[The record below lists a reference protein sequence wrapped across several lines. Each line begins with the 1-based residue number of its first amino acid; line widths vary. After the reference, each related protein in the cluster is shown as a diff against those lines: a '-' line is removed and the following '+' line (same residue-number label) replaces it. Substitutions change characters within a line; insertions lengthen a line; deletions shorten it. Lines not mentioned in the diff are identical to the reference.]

1 MMYRIA
7 RAGALLSLLTIIA
20 CSSEDSPS
28 GSGSGGAG
36 GTAAQGSG
44 GAAGQ
49 GGAAGSGGGAT
60 TSSSDAGSGAG
71 GAATTSGS
79 GGAGGDGGAGGSG
92 AGGGATTGGAGGD
105 GGAAT
110 TGGAGG
116 DGGAGGSGTGDAAT
130 TGGAGGDGGAA
141 TTGGGAGGDGGAG
154 GAVTTDGA
162 GGDGGAGGA
171 ATTGGAGGDGGAG
184 GAGGGGEACT
194 GFETVFASE
203 VVTHLF
209 GPGPSYGQDKFP
221 EIAFGPPRGGGCCG
235 GSTDVVSLGNGGTV
249 TFGFSGNLIVDGPGP
264 DFIVFE
270 NAFETSPT
278 TVFAELATVEVSQN
292 GVDWIAFPCTAT
304 AAPYGSCA
312 GWHPVLA
319 NSKTNSIDS
328 TDPEVAGGDAF
339 DLADLDLR
347 FARYVRITDRPDL
360 TGATGVFDLDAVAI
374 ANASCPQGR

>member
-1 MMYRIA
+1 MVYRIA
-7 RAGALLSLLTIIA
+7 RAGALVSLLTLIA

-36 GTAAQGSG
+36 GTAGQGSG

-49 GGAAGSGGGAT
+49 GGATGSGGGAT

-92 AGGGATTGGAGGD
+92 AGGAGGDGGSGGSGAGGD
-105 GGAAT
+105 GGSGAS
-110 TGGAGG
+110 GAGG
-116 DGGAGGSGTGDAAT
+116 DGGAGGSG
-130 TGGAGGDGGAA
+130 AG
-141 TTGGGAGGDGGAG
+141 
-154 GAVTTDGA
+154 GA

-171 ATTGGAGGDGGAG
+171 ATTGGAGG
-184 GAGGGGEACT
+184 GEACT
-194 GFETVFASE
+194 GAETVFASE
-203 VVTHLF
+203 VVSHLF
-209 GPGPSYGQDKFP
+209 GPGLSYGQDKFP
-221 EIAFGPPRGGGCCG
+221 DIAFGPPRGGGCCG

-249 TFGFSGNLIVDGPGP
+249 TFGFSGNLILDGPGP

-328 TDPEVAGGDAF
+328 TDPGVAGGDAF
-339 DLADLDLR
+339 DLADLDLS

-374 ANASCPQGR
+374 ANASCP

>member
-1 MMYRIA
+1 MMYRIG

-49 GGAAGSGGGAT
+49 GGATGSGGGAT

-71 GAATTSGS
+71 GGATTSGS

-92 AGGGATTGGAGGD
+92 TGGGATTGGAGGD
-105 GGAAT
+105 GGA
-110 TGGAGG
+110 
-116 DGGAGGSGTGDAAT
+116 GDAAT
-130 TGGAGGDGGAA
+130 TGGAGGDGGA
-141 TTGGGAGGDGGAG
+141 G
-154 GAVTTDGA
+154 GAV
-162 GGDGGAGGA
+162 
-171 ATTGGAGGDGGAG
+171 TTGGAGGDGGAG

-221 EIAFGPPRGGGCCG
+221 DIAFGPPRGGGCCG

-249 TFGFSGNLIVDGPGP
+249 TFGFSGNLILDGPGP

-270 NAFETSPT
+270 NPFETSPT

-339 DLADLDLR
+339 DLADLDLS

-374 ANASCPQGR
+374 ANASCP